1 MWNLGNSLSDVGLF
15 ERCKLEI
22 NYCMEAFKAF
32 RENIPQ
38 RGEEEYGYKKHRRET
53 EHNAG

>member
-1 MWNLGNSLSDVGLF
+1 
-15 ERCKLEI
+15 
-22 NYCMEAFKAF
+22 MEAFKAF